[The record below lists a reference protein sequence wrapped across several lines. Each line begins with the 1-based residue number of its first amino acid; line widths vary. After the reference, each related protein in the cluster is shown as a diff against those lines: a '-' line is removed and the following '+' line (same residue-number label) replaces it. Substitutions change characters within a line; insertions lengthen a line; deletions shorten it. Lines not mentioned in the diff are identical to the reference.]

1 MFDQDLLKPVIVSM
15 VLYLVIAKFLPE
27 ILKKPTGIGI
37 IDDLNMML
45 IAQKGSLASGAV
57 LSGLIALLS
66 QYIIDQEF
74 F

>member
-1 MFDQDLLKPVIVSM
+1 MFDQEMLKPVIVSM
-15 VLYLVIAKFLPE
+15 VVYLVIAKFLPE
-27 ILKKPTGIGI
+27 IIKTPTGIGI

-45 IAQKGSLASGAV
+45 IAQKGSLAPGAV
-57 LSGLIALLS
+57 LTGIITLLS

>member
-57 LSGLIALLS
+57 LAGLIALLS
-66 QYIIDQEF
+66 QNIMDQEF

>member
-1 MFDQDLLKPVIVSM
+1 MFDQDMLKPVIISM

-27 ILKKPTGIGI
+27 IIKKPTGIGI

-66 QYIIDQEF
+66 QYIVEQEF

>member
-37 IDDLNMML
+37 IDYLNMML

-66 QYIIDQEF
+66 QYIMDQEF

>member
-57 LSGLIALLS
+57 LSGIIALLS
-66 QYIIDQEF
+66 QYIMDQEF

>member
-1 MFDQDLLKPVIVSM
+1 MFDQEMLKPVIVSM
-15 VLYLVIAKFLPE
+15 VVYLVIAKFLPE
-27 ILKKPTGIGI
+27 IIKTPTGIGI

-45 IAQKGSLASGAV
+45 IAQKGSLAPGAV
-57 LSGLIALLS
+57 LTGIIALLS

>member
-1 MFDQDLLKPVIVSM
+1 MFDQDAVKPVIVSI
-15 VLYLVIAKFLPE
+15 VLYLMIAKLLPE

-45 IAQKGSLASGAV
+45 IAQKGALASGAV
-57 LSGLIALLS
+57 LTGIITLLS

>member
-1 MFDQDLLKPVIVSM
+1 MLKPVIVSM
-15 VLYLVIAKFLPE
+15 VLYLTIAKLLPE
-27 ILKKPTGIGI
+27 VLKKPTGIGI

-57 LSGLIALLS
+57 LTGIVALLS

>member
-1 MFDQDLLKPVIVSM
+1 MLKPVIVSM
-15 VLYLVIAKFLPE
+15 VLYLAIAKFLPE

-37 IDDLNMML
+37 IDDLNMSL

-57 LSGLIALLS
+57 LTAIIALLS

>member
-57 LSGLIALLS
+57 LAGLIALLS
-66 QYIIDQEF
+66 QYIMDQEF

>member
-45 IAQKGSLASGAV
+45 IAQKGTLASGAV
-57 LSGLIALLS
+57 LTGLIALLS

>member
-1 MFDQDLLKPVIVSM
+1 MFDQDMLKPVIVSM
-15 VLYLVIAKFLPE
+15 VLYLAIAKLLPE
-27 ILKKPTGIGI
+27 LIKKPTGIGI

-57 LSGLIALLS
+57 LTGIITLLS

>member
-1 MFDQDLLKPVIVSM
+1 MFDQDMLKPVIISM

-27 ILKKPTGIGI
+27 IIKKPTGIGI

-57 LSGLIALLS
+57 LSGIIAILS
-66 QYIIDQEF
+66 QYIVDQEF

>member
-1 MFDQDLLKPVIVSM
+1 MFDQDMLKPVIISM
-15 VLYLVIAKFLPE
+15 VLYLLIAKLLPE

-57 LSGLIALLS
+57 LTGLISLLS

>member
-1 MFDQDLLKPVIVSM
+1 MFDQDMLKPVIVSM
-15 VLYLVIAKFLPE
+15 VLYLAIAKLLPE
-27 ILKKPTGIGI
+27 LIKKPTGIGI

-57 LSGLIALLS
+57 LTGIISLLS

>member
-1 MFDQDLLKPVIVSM
+1 MFDQEMLKPVIVSM
-15 VLYLVIAKFLPE
+15 VVYLVIAKFLPE
-27 ILKKPTGIGI
+27 IIKTPTGIGI

-57 LSGLIALLS
+57 LTGIIALLS

>member
-1 MFDQDLLKPVIVSM
+1 MFDQEMLKPVVVSM
-15 VLYLVIAKFLPE
+15 VVYLVIAKFLPE
-27 ILKKPTGIGI
+27 ILRKPTGIGI
-37 IDDLNMML
+37 IDDLTMSL

-57 LSGLIALLS
+57 LTGIIALLS

>member
-1 MFDQDLLKPVIVSM
+1 MFDQDMLKPVIISM

-27 ILKKPTGIGI
+27 IIKKPTGIGI

-57 LSGLIALLS
+57 LSGIIAILS
-66 QYIIDQEF
+66 QYIVEQEF

>member
-66 QYIIDQEF
+66 QYIMDQEF

>member
-1 MFDQDLLKPVIVSM
+1 MFDQDAVKPVIVSI
-15 VLYLVIAKFLPE
+15 VLYLMIAKLLPE

-37 IDDLNMML
+37 IDDLNMSL
-45 IAQKGSLASGAV
+45 IAQKGALASGAV
-57 LSGLIALLS
+57 LTGIITLLS

>member
-1 MFDQDLLKPVIVSM
+1 MFDQDMLKPVIVSM
-15 VLYLVIAKFLPE
+15 VLYLAIAKFLPE
-27 ILKKPTGIGI
+27 IIKKPTGIGI
-37 IDDLNMML
+37 IDDLNMSL

-57 LSGLIALLS
+57 LTAIISLLS

>member
-1 MFDQDLLKPVIVSM
+1 MFDQDTVKPVIVSI
-15 VLYLVIAKFLPE
+15 VLYLMIAKLLPE

-45 IAQKGSLASGAV
+45 IAQKGALASGAV
-57 LSGLIALLS
+57 LTGIITLLS

>member
-57 LSGLIALLS
+57 LTGVIALLS
-66 QYIIDQEF
+66 QYIMDQEF

>member
-1 MFDQDLLKPVIVSM
+1 MFDQDMLKPVIVSM
-15 VLYLVIAKFLPE
+15 VLYLAIAKLLPE
-27 ILKKPTGIGI
+27 LIKKPTGIGI

-57 LSGLIALLS
+57 LTAIITILS

>member
-57 LSGLIALLS
+57 LTGLIALLS

>member
-1 MFDQDLLKPVIVSM
+1 MFDQDAVKPVIVSI
-15 VLYLVIAKFLPE
+15 VLYLMIAKLLPE
-27 ILKKPTGIGI
+27 IIKKPTGIGI
-37 IDDLNMML
+37 IDDLNMSL

-57 LSGLIALLS
+57 LTGIIALLS

>member
-1 MFDQDLLKPVIVSM
+1 MFDQDMLKPVIVSM
-15 VLYLVIAKFLPE
+15 VLYLAIAKFLPE

-37 IDDLNMML
+37 IDDLNMSL

-57 LSGLIALLS
+57 LTAIISLLS

>member
-57 LSGLIALLS
+57 LAGIIALLS
-66 QYIIDQEF
+66 QYIMDQEF

>member
-1 MFDQDLLKPVIVSM
+1 MFDQELLKPVIVSM

-57 LSGLIALLS
+57 LAGLIALLS